1 MQIILTSLQS
11 FRAMQQFLRNYYRLT
26 SADDV
31 GSLLSGIQFLQDGKT
46 YDPVFWEDWLIII
59 GDKNNLTALE
69 AFQTMQKF
77 LKNFA
82 ELTRSDDL
90 KTLLNYMQLSPEN
103 KTHDPAM
110 WDKWI
115 ACVDGILKDDET
127 LKALNKRIT
136 LNKSSSCYD

>member
-1 MQIILTSLQS
+1 MRNTITSLQA
-11 FRAMQQFLRNYYRLT
+11 FKALQNFLDNYYYTTPSETL
-26 SADDV
+26 DL
-31 GSLLSGIQFLQDGKT
+31 LLSYIQLLQDGKT
-46 YDPVFWEDWLIII
+46 ADPAFWADWLIIT
-59 GDKNNLTALE
+59 DNKTHLTTLE
-69 AFQTMQKF
+69 AYAAMYQLIKEY
-77 LKNFA
+77 A
-82 ELTRSDDL
+82 DRISSADL
-90 KTLLNYMQLSPEN
+90 KTLLSYMQLSSDN